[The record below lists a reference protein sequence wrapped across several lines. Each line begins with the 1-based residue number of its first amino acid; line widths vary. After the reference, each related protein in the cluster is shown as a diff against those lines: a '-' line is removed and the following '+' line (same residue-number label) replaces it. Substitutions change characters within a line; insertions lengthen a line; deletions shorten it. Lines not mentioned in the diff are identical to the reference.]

1 MVLIALGYV
10 LRSRGI
16 VPDNTGAALKKILL
30 DVTLPC
36 AIVTN
41 FSKLEHTD
49 GQIFFIV
56 LIGFALSL
64 AMVAFAAVT
73 TRRKDRA
80 RRAFDISNMPSY
92 NIGAFCMPFVQGFLP
107 AAGTVSV
114 CAFDIGN
121 SILCTGGTYA
131 WASNYLDESTDGA
144 DWRSVARSLVYNPP
158 LITNVAMLVLAA
170 LQIRIPDVVVSF
182 IAPAANA
189 NSAVAMLMVGSL
201 IRFEFKREYLVD
213 GLRVI
218 GARHVLACIA
228 APLLYWLLPFDPAVR
243 QGIVLACFAPIP
255 ALGPPFTGMLGGDE
269 GKAGAINSVSVIL
282 AVIELTAIITAMGLY

>member
-1 MVLIALGYV
+1 MSLIALGFV
-10 LRSRGI
+10 LRDRGV
-16 VPDNTGAALKKILL
+16 VPDNTGAVLKKLLL

-36 AIVTN
+36 AIITN
-41 FSKLEHTD
+41 FAKLEHTD
-49 GQIFFIV
+49 GQIFLIV
-56 LIGFALSL
+56 LIGFLLSL
-64 AMVAFAAVT
+64 VMVAFAAVT
-73 TRRKDRA
+73 TRGKDRA

-107 AAGTVSV
+107 AAGVVSV

-131 WASNYLDESTDGA
+131 WASNYLDESADGA
-144 DWRSVARSLVYNPP
+144 DWRSVIHSLVCNPP
-158 LITNVAMLVLAA
+158 LITNVTMLVLAA
-170 LQIRIPDVVVSF
+170 LQVRIPEVIVDF
-182 IAPAANA
+182 IAQAANA
-189 NSAVAMLMVGSL
+189 NAAVAMLMVGSL

-218 GARHVLACIA
+218 GARHLLACIA
-228 APLLYWLLPFDPAVR
+228 APLLYCLLPFDPAVR

-269 GKAGAINSVSVIL
+269 GKAGAVNSVSVIL
-282 AVIELTAIITAMGLY
+282 AVVELTAIIAAMGLY